1 MLVGLKNK
9 YDWFDSISNSK
20 KQNMKGK
27 FNLAI
32 GLVALASV
40 VYYLV
45 MCPSVNCNERIIG
58 FQVPGMVYLLFW
70 ATIAVVLLYGVYQQN
85 TKTHE

>member
-1 MLVGLKNK
+1 
-9 YDWFDSISNSK
+9 
-20 KQNMKGK
+20 MKGK
-27 FNLAI
+27 FNLVI

-70 ATIAVVLLYGVYQQN
+70 GTIAVVLLYEVYQQN
-85 TKTHE
+85 TKTQE

>member
-1 MLVGLKNK
+1 
-9 YDWFDSISNSK
+9 
-20 KQNMKGK
+20 MKGK
-27 FNLAI
+27 FNLVI

-45 MCPSVNCNERIIG
+45 MCPSVNCNEKIFMFEVSSI
-58 FQVPGMVYLLFW
+58 VYLLFW
-70 ATIAVVLLYGVYQQN
+70 ATIAVVLLYEVYQQN